1 MGWSA
6 AFTPEQQGVEDERRR
21 HSMKIHTI
29 GVDLGKTKFHIVG
42 LNERGEVVVRK
53 QFSRAQLLR
62 YTANRKV
69 HLIGM
74 EACGGSHFLG
84 RALEGQ
90 GHEVRLIPAQY
101 VKPYVKTNKSDYID
115 AEAIAEAVGRPTMRF
130 VPIKSD
136 DQLDLQSLHRVRE
149 RWVSRR
155 TAVINQI
162 RSLLLER
169 GITVRKGRR
178 YIEAALPGILE
189 DADAKLSGAARLLLA
204 QLKLELDQM
213 AKRLEDADAL
223 VEQTALD
230 NEDCQRLVKIPGLGP
245 VTATAVIAAIGNGA
259 AFRKGREFAAWM
271 GVVPREHSTGGK
283 QKLLGIGKRGNR
295 YLRKLFVQCARAV
308 LQQKAKQTPGLRAWL
323 EKLTSRTHRNV
334 AAVALANKLAR
345 MAWAV
350 LATGEAYRAP
360 LAAAA

>member
-1 MGWSA
+1 
-6 AFTPEQQGVEDERRR
+6 
-21 HSMKIHTI
+21 MKIHTI
-29 GVDLGKTKFHIVG
+29 GIDLGKTNFHLVG

-53 QFSRAQLLR
+53 RFSRAQLLR
-62 YTANRKV
+62 FTANRKV

-74 EACGGSHFLG
+74 EACGGAHFLG
-84 RALEGQ
+84 RALQEQ

-101 VKPYVKTNKSDYID
+101 VKPYVKTNKNDYVD

-149 RWVSRR
+149 RWIMRR

-162 RSLLLER
+162 RGLLLER
-169 GITVRKGRR
+169 GITLRKGRR
-178 YIEAALPGILE
+178 YVDEALPGILE
-189 DADAKLSGAARLLLA
+189 DADAKLSGTLRLLLA
-204 QLKLELDQM
+204 QLKLELDQL
-213 AKRLEDADAL
+213 ALRLEEAEAL
-223 VEQTALD
+223 IEQTVQD
-230 NEDCQRLVKIPGLGP
+230 SESCQRLVQIPGIGP
-245 VTATAVIAAIGNGA
+245 VTATAVISAIGNGA
-259 AFRKGREFAAWM
+259 AFRKGREFAAWT
-271 GVVPREHSTGGK
+271 GLVPREHSTGGK
-283 QKLLGIGKRGNR
+283 QKLLGISKRGNR

-308 LQQKAKQTPGLRAWL
+308 LQQKTKQAPGLKAWL
-323 EKLTSRTHRNV
+323 EKITSHTHRNV

-360 LAAAA
+360 LLAAA

>member
-1 MGWSA
+1 
-6 AFTPEQQGVEDERRR
+6 
-21 HSMKIHTI
+21 MKIHTI
-29 GVDLGKTKFHIVG
+29 GIDLGKTSFHLVG

-53 QFSRAQLLR
+53 KFSRAQILR
-62 YTANRKV
+62 FTANREV

-84 RALEGQ
+84 RALREQ
-90 GHEVRLIPAQY
+90 GHQVRLIPAQY

-136 DQLDLQSLHRVRE
+136 EQLDLQSLHRVRE
-149 RWVSRR
+149 RWVMRR

-162 RSLLLER
+162 RGLLLER
-169 GITVRKGRR
+169 GITIRKGRR

-189 DADAKLSGAARLLLA
+189 DADAKLSGALRSLLA

-213 AKRLEDADAL
+213 ALRLEEADAL
-223 VEQTALD
+223 IEQTVQENDA
-230 NEDCQRLVKIPGLGP
+230 CQRLVKIPGIGP

-259 AFRKGREFAAWM
+259 AFSKGREFAAWM

-283 QKLLGIGKRGNR
+283 QKLLGISKRGNS
-295 YLRKLFVQCARAV
+295 YLRRLFVQCARAV
-308 LQQKAKQTPGLRAWL
+308 LQQKTKQSPGLKAWL
-323 EKLTSRTHRNV
+323 EKLTSRTHHNV
-334 AAVALANKLAR
+334 ASVALANKLAR

-350 LATGEAYRAP
+350 LATGEPYRAP
-360 LAAAA
+360 QLAAA